1 MMVIGYTF
9 MVSYT
14 HYLLDLFNVLFV
26 QGLTMLVLI
35 LGLILFLGIHSIS
48 IVAEPLRDRAVA
60 ISELG
65 WKLFYAA
72 VSLLGLWL
80 IISGY
85 SAARLDPYL
94 IYVSPRW
101 TRHLAAL
108 LLLPV
113 FVFALAPY
121 FPGRIK
127 RVLGHPQLVA
137 VKLWALSHLLVNGT
151 LADLILFGSFLAWA
165 VIDRISMK
173 RRQPRP
179 VPGMPESWVND
190 VILLVVGLALYV
202 VTVLWAHK
210 WLIGVAPFG

>member
-1 MMVIGYTF
+1 
-9 MVSYT
+9 
-14 HYLLDLFNVLFV
+14 
-26 QGLTMLVLI
+26 MLVLI

-60 ISELG
+60 ISDMG
-65 WKLFYAA
+65 WKLAYIAIS
-72 VSLLGLWL
+72 VLGLWL
-80 IISGY
+80 IVSGY
-85 SAARLDPYL
+85 AAARLDPQL
-94 IYVSPRW
+94 IYVSPGW
-101 TRHLAAL
+101 MRHLAAL

-121 FPGRIK
+121 FPGRIQ

-165 VIDRISMK
+165 VIDRISLKK
-173 RRQPRP
+173 RKARSLPT
-179 VPGMPESWVND
+179 VPESWIND
-190 VILLVVGLALYV
+190 VVLVVAGLALYG

-210 WLIGVAPFG
+210 WLIGVAPFS